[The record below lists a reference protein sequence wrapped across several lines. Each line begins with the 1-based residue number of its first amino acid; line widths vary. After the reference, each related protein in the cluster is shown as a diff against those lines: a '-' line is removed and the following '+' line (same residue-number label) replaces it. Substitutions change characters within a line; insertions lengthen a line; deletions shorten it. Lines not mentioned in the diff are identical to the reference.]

1 MIIKTRANK
10 DERLKRKNKIENTNY
25 LATVEV
31 RDAINYIKVAY
42 GYKDIVQAQETYKNW
57 RKEYLKD
64 NTRW

>member
-1 MIIKTRANK
+1 MRINK

-25 LATVEV
+25 LARIEV
-31 RDAINYIKVAY
+31 KEAIEYVKTAY
-42 GYKDIVQAQETYKNW
+42 GFKDITQAQETYKNW

>member
-1 MIIKTRANK
+1 MKIKNS
-10 DERLKRKNKIENTNY
+10 ERLKRIKKIENTNY

-42 GYKDIVQAQETYKNW
+42 GYKNIVQAQEVYKNW

-64 NTRW
+64 RGRY